1 LKKRMGVEHV
11 MFVRVFDQQSNTYF
25 KSEVYAV
32 INSGWYE
39 KQLVVFS
46 SGGDNYFKFFDFL
59 DKSDPENLKVLINS
73 ISFSDFHSEFEW
85 IHQRTDAVDKQ
96 LEDYRGLLDEEIRFF
111 EYRGYSWI
119 YKDKELLA
127 KLLKGE
133 MVLTKDFERKIL
145 DPNAYKL
152 EGWQYIETQQDV
164 DFILK
169 QTAAFHDSVLKE
181 VNYISGSYV
190 DEKNS
195 MCCTDNERRV
205 TMRVDSQWCRPIE
218 MVFEGLTALNLRPAS
233 DRQSSAIFEATLL
246 LQNAS
251 VFFCEDAVNDTD
263 EAYTGTWIKAYGL
276 RWRFV

>member
-1 LKKRMGVEHV
+1 

-25 KSEVYAV
+25 KSEVYAA

-39 KQLVVFS
+39 KRLVVFS

-85 IHQRTDAVDKQ
+85 IHQRADAVDKQ
-96 LEDYRGLLDEEIRFF
+96 LEDYRSLLDDEILFF

-119 YKDKELLA
+119 YRNKELLA
-127 KLLKGE
+127 KLLKGD
-133 MVLTKDFERKIL
+133 MVLTKDFERKML

-164 DFILK
+164 DFILE
-169 QTAAFHDSVLKE
+169 QTAVFHDSVLRE
-181 VNYISGSYV
+181 VNYVSGSYV

-195 MCCTDNERRV
+195 MRCTDNERRV
-205 TMRVDSQWCRPIE
+205 TMRFDSQWCRPIE
-218 MVFEGLTALNLRPAS
+218 MVFEGVTALNLRPAS
-233 DRQSSAIFEATLL
+233 DNHSSNIFEATLL
-246 LQNAS
+246 LQNAA
-251 VFFCEDAVNDTD
+251 VFFCDDTVNETD